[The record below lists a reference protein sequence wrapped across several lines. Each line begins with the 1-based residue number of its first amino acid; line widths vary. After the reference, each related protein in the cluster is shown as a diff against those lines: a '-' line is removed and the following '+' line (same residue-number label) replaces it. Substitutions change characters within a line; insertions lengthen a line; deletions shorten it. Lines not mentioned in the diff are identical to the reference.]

1 MKIYIAGKITGDD
14 DYKNKFARHELLL
27 SMQGHTVMN
36 PSILPEGFEY
46 EQYIH
51 ICEAMIDCC
60 DAVAM
65 LPDWRESKGA
75 MYEKDYAATHRKA
88 VAYLSE
94 QGELQ

>member
-14 DYKNKFARHELLL
+14 DYKNKFERYEWLL

-60 DAVAM
+60 DAVAL

-75 MYEKDYAATHRKA
+75 MYEKDYAENKCK
-88 VAYLSE
+88 VLLVFPE
-94 QGELQ
+94 

>member
-1 MKIYIAGKITGDD
+1 
-14 DYKNKFARHELLL
+14 
-27 SMQGHTVMN
+27 MN

-60 DAVAM
+60 DAVAL
-65 LPDWRESKGA
+65 LPDWIESMGA
-75 MYEKDYAATHRKA
+75 MYENDYAENNGKKVFRLT
-88 VAYLSE
+88 E